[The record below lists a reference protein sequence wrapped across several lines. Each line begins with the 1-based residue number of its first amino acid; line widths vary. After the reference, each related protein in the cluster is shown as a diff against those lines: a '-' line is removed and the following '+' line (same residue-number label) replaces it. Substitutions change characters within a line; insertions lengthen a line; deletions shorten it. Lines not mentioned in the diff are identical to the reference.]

1 MQGHGILPT
10 ILADANKRLGGED
23 ENPYSLEHIDKQF
36 SLHLR

>member
-23 ENPYSLEHIDKQF
+23 VLDMMKIY
-36 SLHLR
+36 